1 MSNHSGS
8 FMLNNVLRLLDDH
21 YNFFATLNKEETL
34 KFVKKIIQI
43 GISEDCNDS
52 EILDEIGK
60 KLGICYMCMEVA
72 ADINEDGI
80 CAKCY

>member
-8 FMLNNVLRLLDDH
+8 FMLNSVLRLLDDH

-34 KFVKKIIQI
+34 KFIKKIIQI
-43 GISEDCNDS
+43 GISEDCNDG

-60 KLGICYMCMEVA
+60 KLGICYSCIEFT